1 VYLSLLP
8 IGSAPA
14 SILGKRTKLP
24 RSTARYICQQ
34 LVKKNLFFETQK
46 GNTFIYV
53 VESPEKLL
61 FLIKK
66 EEEELQRKKEKVAK
80 TVEELK
86 LMINPNTILPKVRF
100 FEGKEEMI
108 SLYEEILKFKETIYS
123 FEDKGEMLEFI
134 PEYVPLFIKRRIK
147 YKIKNKIIC
156 PSATPLKSNKAELRQ
171 IKTIDK
177 KLFPFSCDIK
187 ICNNLVSIFS
197 FQQHTAVGI
206 AIEHQDIVSNFKILF
221 NYVWNHLE

>member
-1 VYLSLLP
+1 MYLSLLP

-46 GNTFIYV
+46 GNTFIYTI
-53 VESPEKLL
+53 ESPEKLL

-86 LMINPNTILPKVRF
+86 LMVNPNTIKPC
-100 FEGKEEMI
+100 
-108 SLYEEILKFKETIYS
+108 T
-123 FEDKGEMLEFI
+123 
-134 PEYVPLFIKRRIK
+134 
-147 YKIKNKIIC
+147 N
-156 PSATPLKSNKAELRQ
+156 Q
-171 IKTIDK
+171 KTLI
-177 KLFPFSCDIK
+177 
-187 ICNNLVSIFS
+187 
-197 FQQHTAVGI
+197 
-206 AIEHQDIVSNFKILF
+206 
-221 NYVWNHLE
+221 